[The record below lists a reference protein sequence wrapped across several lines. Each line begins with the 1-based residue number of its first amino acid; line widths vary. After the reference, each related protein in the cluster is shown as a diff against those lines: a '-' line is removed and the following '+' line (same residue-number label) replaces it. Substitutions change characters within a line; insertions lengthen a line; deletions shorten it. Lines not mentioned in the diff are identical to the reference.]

1 MADIELKLSS
11 SSSESISSYDHMYF
25 TFFMQFHHIY
35 FTFYVQ
41 LYHIY
46 FTFYMQLHQI
56 CKEREKVESDM
67 IQVKDEWRAKLRD
80 TERLNS
86 SELSV
91 LQKDLNEQVN
101 IFWTDQF
108 LLINIIV

>member
-1 MADIELKLSS
+1 
-11 SSSESISSYDHMYF
+11 
-25 TFFMQFHHIY
+25 
-35 FTFYVQ
+35 
-41 LYHIY
+41 
-46 FTFYMQLHQI
+46 
-56 CKEREKVESDM
+56 M

-101 IFWTDQF
+101 IFRNDQF

>member
-1 MADIELKLSS
+1 MVDIVLKLSS
-11 SSSESISSYDHMYF
+11 NSGERISSYDHL
-25 TFFMQFHHIY
+25 Y
-35 FTFYVQ
+35 FTFYIQ
-41 LYHIY
+41 
-46 FTFYMQLHQI
+46 FHQI
-56 CKEREKVESDM
+56 SKEREKVESDM

-86 SELSV
+86 GELSV

-101 IFWTDQF
+101 NFRSHQF